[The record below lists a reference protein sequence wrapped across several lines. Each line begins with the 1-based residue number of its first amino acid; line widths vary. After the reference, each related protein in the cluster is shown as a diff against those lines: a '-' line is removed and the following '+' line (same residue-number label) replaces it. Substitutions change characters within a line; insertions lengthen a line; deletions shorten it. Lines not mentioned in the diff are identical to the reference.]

1 MDTHGWPATNGFPGG
16 PHTYRMPL
24 PRLTLTPDAGHGPL
38 HGAWWP
44 RCDALELE
52 LPALLGALGPGLGM
66 VVGVTVDTAA
76 WPDVPRTV
84 PAPGCVPGHVIE
96 VFLSAVDTEAHTI
109 TLDRGPLGRRD
120 LLVVPP
126 GEPAG
131 AADWLL
137 TTAADPGN
145 ALSAPHMLALAQAN
159 WER

>member
-1 MDTHGWPATNGFPGG
+1 MDTNGWPAADGFPGG
-16 PHTYRMPL
+16 AHTYRMPL

-52 LPALLGALGPGLGM
+52 LPALLGALGPGLGP

-84 PAPGCVPGHVIE
+84 PAPGYVIE

-109 TLDRGPLGRRD
+109 TLDCGPLGRRD

-131 AADWLL
+131 AASWLL

>member
-1 MDTHGWPATNGFPGG
+1 MDTNGWPAADGLPGRA
-16 PHTYRMPL
+16 HTYRMPL
-24 PRLTLTPDAGHGPL
+24 PRLTLTPDAGNGPL

-52 LPALLGALGPGLGM
+52 LPALIDALGTGLGT

-76 WPDVPRTV
+76 WPGVPRTV
-84 PAPGCVPGHVIE
+84 PAPGHVIE

-109 TLDRGPLGRRD
+109 TLDCGPLGRRD

-131 AADWLL
+131 AAGWLL
-137 TTAADPGN
+137 TTAADPDN
-145 ALSAPHMLALAQAN
+145 TLSAPHMLALAQAN
-159 WER
+159 WDR